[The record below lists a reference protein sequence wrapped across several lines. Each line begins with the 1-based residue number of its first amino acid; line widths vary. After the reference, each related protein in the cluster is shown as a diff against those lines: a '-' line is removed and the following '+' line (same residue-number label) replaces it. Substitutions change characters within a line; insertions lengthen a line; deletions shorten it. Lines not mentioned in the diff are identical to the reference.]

1 MKLEPAFSRRLK
13 NLVQRPTDRSV
24 RIGPAATLDG

>member
-13 NLVQRPTDRSV
+13 NLVPRDRSV
-24 RIGPAATLDG
+24 RIGRAATLDG